1 MSPEPVPP
9 TPPCRGC
16 DCGEPLAQRVEKG
29 DEAFRAAEYETAA
42 ELFRSALA
50 GLARPDRGLC
60 LRLGDALAR
69 AGRLPEALGAFRGAA
84 RLGALRPDELGE
96 LASGLACV
104 PGPRERRPPVG
115 KPGRAPGEAPSGGPS
130 ASVPAAPRD
139 LLDCPRCQRLLHKPV
154 TLPCGLT
161 VCRRCAEPGPGR
173 PPARRVNVVLSGL
186 LEKCFPAECGARRLA
201 GQVRSLQRQQQPEAA
216 LLRCHQALDLAPGDN
231 SLLLLRAELYL
242 SMKNYEQALQDA
254 SAVCQNEPLLP
265 KGHHVKALA
274 LSGLGR
280 SKEVLK
286 EFLYCLALNP
296 ECNSV
301 KKEVQKVMCEVF
313 FPASE
318 NVPQHLTSS
327 IQSRMLNTRLTAQC
341 QNHVNSQ
348 PPVEGGGSAGSSK
361 NPSEKQDV
369 FRNTNSSVLYF
380 ILGLH
385 CEEDKEVLESF
396 LPAALSTGLKRQF
409 PNDLEDAHDVN
420 APGKIPKKEADSSP
434 RRNMSSNVG
443 ESAELLID
451 VADFECALC
460 MRLLFEPVTTP
471 CGHTFC
477 LKCLE
482 RCLDHAPH
490 CPLCKEKLS
499 ELLASRNFHIT
510 TLAEELIF
518 RYLSDELSDRKRIY
532 DEEMTELSNLT
543 RDVPIFVCAMAFP
556 TVPCPLHVFE
566 PRYRLMIRRCMET
579 GTKRFGMC
587 LSAEHAGISE
597 YGCMLEIKDVRTFPD
612 GSSVVDAIGISRFRV
627 LSHRHRDGYNTADIE
642 YLEDEKVEG
651 PEYEELT
658 ALHDSVYQQSVSWF
672 ASLQD
677 HMKEQILS
685 HFGLMPDREPE
696 PQSNLRGPAWSWWTL
711 AVLPLERKAQLA
723 MLSMISLKERL
734 LAIRRILAIITRKM
748 SSRQELVN
756 NSRERNN

>member
-9 TPPCRGC
+9 PPPCRGC

-29 DEAFRAAEYETAA
+29 DEAFRAGEYETAA

-104 PGPRERRPPVG
+104 PGPRERRSPVG
-115 KPGRAPGEAPSGGPS
+115 KPGRAPGEAPSGGSS

-173 PPARRVNVVLSGL
+173 PPVRRVNVVLSGL
-186 LEKCFPAECGARRLA
+186 LEKCFPAECRTRKLA
-201 GQVRSLQRQQQPEAA
+201 GQVQSLQRQQQPEAA
-216 LLRCHQALDLAPGDN
+216 LLKCHQALDLAPGDS
-231 SLLLLRAELYL
+231 SLLLLRAESYL

-265 KGHHVKALA
+265 KVF
-274 LSGLGR
+274 
-280 SKEVLK
+280 VLISRILIK
-286 EFLYCLALNP
+286 RLF
-296 ECNSV
+296 
-301 KKEVQKVMCEVF
+301 
-313 FPASE
+313 E
-318 NVPQHLTSS
+318 NVFWTFL
-327 IQSRMLNTRLTAQC
+327 A
-341 QNHVNSQ
+341 
-348 PPVEGGGSAGSSK
+348 E
-361 NPSEKQDV
+361 NPDV
-369 FRNTNSSVLYF
+369 FS
-380 ILGLH
+380 
-385 CEEDKEVLESF
+385 
-396 LPAALSTGLKRQF
+396 
-409 PNDLEDAHDVN
+409 
-420 APGKIPKKEADSSP
+420 
-434 RRNMSSNVG
+434 
-443 ESAELLID
+443 
-451 VADFECALC
+451 
-460 MRLLFEPVTTP
+460 RLLFEPVTTP

-543 RDVPIFVCAMAFP
+543 RDVPIFVCAVAFP
-556 TVPCPLHVFE
+556 SVSCPLHVCE
-566 PRYRLMIRRCMET
+566 PCCRLMIRRCVET

-612 GSSVVDAIGISRFRV
+612 GSSVVDAVGISRFRV

-642 YLEDEKVEG
+642 YLEDGKVEG
-651 PEYEELT
+651 AEYEELT

-696 PQSNLRGPAWSWWTL
+696 PQSNLSGPAWSWWIL

-723 MLSMISLKERL
+723 ILSMISLKERL
-734 LAIRRILAIITRKM
+734 LAIRRILAIITREM
-748 SSRQELVN
+748 NSRQELVN
-756 NSRERNN
+756 SRERNN

>member
-9 TPPCRGC
+9 PQCPDG
-16 DCGEPLAQRVEKG
+16 DCGEPVARRLERA
-29 DEAFRAAEYETAA
+29 DEAFRAGDCEAAA
-42 ELFRSALA
+42 ELLRSVLA
-50 GLARPDRGLC
+50 GLAQPDRGLC

-84 RLGALRPDELGE
+84 RLGPLRPEELSE
-96 LASGLACV
+96 LAGGLA
-104 PGPRERRPPVG
+104 RALARSEWRPATG
-115 KPGRAPGEAPSGGPS
+115 EPGRAPEAPSPGR
-130 ASVPAAPRD
+130 A
-139 LLDCPRCQRLLHKPV
+139 LLGCPRCRRLLHRPV

-161 VCRRCAEPGPGR
+161 VCKRCVEPGPSR
-173 PPARRVNVVLSGL
+173 PQARRVNVVLSGV
-186 LEKCFPAECGARRLA
+186 LEKCFPAECRARKLA
-201 GQVRSLQRQQQPEAA
+201 GQARGLQRQQQPEAA
-216 LLRCHQALDLAPGDN
+216 LQRCDQALDEAPGDY

-242 SMKNYEQALQDA
+242 TMKNYDQALQDVTI
-254 SAVCQNEPLLP
+254 VCQNEPLLT
-265 KGHHVKALA
+265 KGHHVKAQA

-280 SKEVLK
+280 TKEVLK

-296 ECNSV
+296 ECNAV
-301 KKEVQKVMCEVF
+301 KKEAQKVMCEVLF
-313 FPASE
+313 LAPE
-318 NVPQHLTSS
+318 NVHQNLTSS
-327 IQSRMLNTRLTAQC
+327 IQSSMLKAKLQAQC
-341 QNHVNSQ
+341 QGHINTQ
-348 PPVEGGGSAGSSK
+348 PSLEEDGGAGTSK
-361 NPSEKQDV
+361 TPPETSDIC
-369 FRNTNSSVLYF
+369 RNTNSLVLYF

-385 CEEDKEVLESF
+385 CEEDKKVLDSI
-396 LPAALSTGLKRQF
+396 LPMIPSSGLKRQF
-409 PNDLEDAHDVN
+409 PDDLEDVHDSDMPEKV
-420 APGKIPKKEADSSP
+420 PKKEADSSP
-434 RRNMSSNVG
+434 QRNMNPDTR
-443 ESAELLID
+443 EIPELLID
-451 VADFECALC
+451 ITDFECALC

-499 ELLASRNFHIT
+499 ELLASRNFNIT
-510 TLAEELIF
+510 ILAEELIF
-518 RYLSDELSDRKRIY
+518 QYLADDLSDRKRIY
-532 DEEMTELSNLT
+532 DEEMIELSNLT

-579 GTKRFGMC
+579 GTRRFGMC

-612 GSSVVDAIGISRFRV
+612 GSSVVDAIGVSRFRV
-627 LSHRHRDGYNTADIE
+627 LNHRHRDGYNTADIE

-658 ALHDSVYQQSVSWF
+658 TLHDSVYQQSVSWF
-672 ASLQD
+672 SALQD

-685 HFGLMPDREPE
+685 HFGVMPDREPE
-696 PQSNLRGPAWSWWTL
+696 PQSNPSGPAWSWWIL

-723 MLSMISLKERL
+723 ILGMISLKERL
-734 LAIRRILAIITRKM
+734 LAIRRILVIITRKM
-748 SSRQELVN
+748 NSRQEMIN
-756 NSRERNN
+756 NRERNN

>member
-9 TPPCRGC
+9 PPPPQRPGC
-16 DCGEPLAQRVEKG
+16 DRGEPFAQRLEKG
-29 DEAFRAAEYETAA
+29 DEAFREGEYETAA
-42 ELFRSALA
+42 EIFRSMLA
-50 GLARPDRGLC
+50 GLAQPDRGLC

-84 RLGALRPDELGE
+84 RLGALRPEELGE
-96 LASGLACV
+96 LAGGLARAV
-104 PGPRERRPPVG
+104 GLREWRLSAG
-115 KPGRAPGEAPSGGPS
+115 KPGCTPEAPSDGHPVS
-130 ASVPAAPRD
+130 ASAAPRD
-139 LLDCPRCQRLLHKPV
+139 LLGCPRCRRLLHKPV

-161 VCRRCAEPGPGR
+161 VCKRCVEPGPTW
-173 PPARRVNVVLSGL
+173 PQPRRVNVVLSGL
-186 LEKCFPAECGARRLA
+186 LEKCFPAECRLRRLA
-201 GQVRSLQRQQQPEAA
+201 GQARSLQRQQQPETA
-216 LLRCHQALDLAPGDN
+216 LLRCDQALDLAPDDN

-242 SMKNYEQALQDA
+242 TVKNYEQALQDA
-254 SAVCQNEPLLP
+254 SAVCQNEPLLT
-265 KGHHVKALA
+265 KGHHLKAQA

-301 KKEVQKVMCEVF
+301 KKEAQKVMCEVL

-318 NVPQHLTSS
+318 NVHQNLTSS
-327 IQSRMLNTRLTAQC
+327 IQSKLQAQC
-341 QNHVNSQ
+341 QSHGNTQSTL
-348 PPVEGGGSAGSSK
+348 EGGGDAGS
-361 NPSEKQDV
+361 
-369 FRNTNSSVLYF
+369 
-380 ILGLH
+380 
-385 CEEDKEVLESF
+385 
-396 LPAALSTGLKRQF
+396 
-409 PNDLEDAHDVN
+409 
-420 APGKIPKKEADSSP
+420 
-434 RRNMSSNVG
+434 
-443 ESAELLID
+443 
-451 VADFECALC
+451 
-460 MRLLFEPVTTP
+460 
-471 CGHTFC
+471 
-477 LKCLE
+477 
-482 RCLDHAPH
+482 
-490 CPLCKEKLS
+490 S
-499 ELLASRNFHIT
+499 ELLASRNFNIT
-510 TLAEELIF
+510 VLAEELIF

-612 GSSVVDAIGISRFRV
+612 GSSVVDAVGISRFRV

-642 YLEDEKVEG
+642 YIEDEKVEG
-651 PEYEELT
+651 PGYEELT
-658 ALHDSVYQQSVSWF
+658 TLHDSVYQQSVSWF

-696 PQSNLRGPAWSWWTL
+696 PQSNPSGPAWSWWIL

-723 MLSMISLKERL
+723 ILGMTSLKERL
-734 LAIRRILAIITRKM
+734 LAIRRILVIITRKM
-748 SSRQELVN
+748 NSRQELAN
-756 NSRERNN
+756 TRERNN

>member
-1 MSPEPVPP
+1 MSPEPCPGSD
-9 TPPCRGC
+9 R
-16 DCGEPLAQRVEKG
+16 GEPFAQRVEKG
-29 DEAFRAAEYETAA
+29 DEAFRAGDYETAA
-42 ELFRSALA
+42 ELFRSMLA
-50 GLARPDRGLC
+50 GLAQPDRGLC

-69 AGRLPEALGAFRGAA
+69 AGRLPRPWARSAAPRGSGRSAA
-84 RLGALRPDELGE
+84 AV
-96 LASGLACV
+96 A
-104 PGPRERRPPVG
+104 G
-115 KPGRAPGEAPSGGPS
+115 KPGCAPEAPGDGHPAS
-130 ASVPAAPRD
+130 ASAAPRD
-139 LLDCPRCQRLLHKPV
+139 LLGCPRCRRLLHKPV
-154 TLPCGLT
+154 TLPCGHGLQLL
-161 VCRRCAEPGPGR
+161 R
-173 PPARRVNVVLSGL
+173 ARRGSAAPISAERL
-186 LEKCFPAECGARRLA
+186 LEMPAAQAGGHRAR
-201 GQVRSLQRQQQPEAA
+201 VWQRRQQPEA
-216 LLRCHQALDLAPGDN
+216 RCSAPDDN

-242 SMKNYEQALQDA
+242 TMKNYEQALQDA
-254 SAVCQNEPLLP
+254 SAVCQNEPLLT
-265 KGHHVKALA
+265 KGHHVKAQA

-301 KKEVQKVMCEVF
+301 KKEAQKVMCEVL

-318 NVPQHLTSS
+318 NVHQNLASS
-327 IQSRMLNTRLTAQC
+327 IQSKLQAQC
-341 QNHVNSQ
+341 QSHVNTQSTL
-348 PPVEGGGSAGSSK
+348 EGAGDAGSSE
-361 NPSEKQDV
+361 NPSEKSEV
-369 FRNTNSSVLYF
+369 FRNANSSVLYF

-385 CEEDKEVLESF
+385 FEEDKKTLESI
-396 LPAALSTGLKRQF
+396 LPVAPSSGLKRQF
-409 PNDLEDAHDVN
+409 PNDTEEAPDLN
-420 APGKIPKKEADSSP
+420 TPGKIPKKDCSPQKTMDSEL
-434 RRNMSSNVG
+434 G
-443 ESAELLID
+443 EGQGLSID

-490 CPLCKEKLS
+490 CPLCKDKLS
-499 ELLASRNFHIT
+499 ELLASRNFNIT
-510 TLAEELIF
+510 VLAEELIF
-518 RYLSDELSDRKRIY
+518 RYLSEELSDRKRIY

-642 YLEDEKVEG
+642 YIEDEKVEG

-658 ALHDSVYQQSVSWF
+658 TLHDSVYQQSVSWF

-696 PQSNLRGPAWSWWTL
+696 PQSNPSGPAWSWWIL

-723 MLSMISLKERL
+723 ILGMTSLKERL
-734 LAIRRILAIITRKM
+734 LAIRRILVIITRKM
-748 SSRQELVN
+748 NSRQELAN
-756 NSRERNN
+756 TRERNN